1 MIFYKTRHA
10 QEQNWQAQL
19 KLQHSLNNYA
29 KWGPARH
36 LAFIVKGKATKYHGK
51 ISPTQGIIIHNN
63 NCGFI
68 DCDVVRDR
76 VRLRGQ
82 GDTQSSVLIEF
93 IIIKEVQSNHE
104 HGCSSQENVLELMI

>member
-1 MIFYKTRHA
+1 M
-10 QEQNWQAQL
+10 QNGGQ
-19 KLQHSLNNYA
+19 
-29 KWGPARH
+29 
-36 LAFIVKGKATKYHGK
+36 AFIVKGKATKYHVK
-51 ISPTQGIIIHNN
+51 ISPTRGIIILNN

-93 IIIKEVQSNHE
+93 IVIKEAQSNHE
-104 HGCSSQENVLELMI
+104 HGSTCHQNALGVMI